1 MSVSTTNYKDQATHK
16 DTSTS
21 QSTSYS
27 IRKIKNG
34 DFVGW
39 IGKGIE
45 DFKSSNINSL
55 LYGLLFVVAGAITI
69 WYTRHD
75 PLFVMVIVTGF
86 YLVGPPVAAGLYD
99 ISRRIEKGESSSLV
113 HAIAVFGQNFRSLFG
128 LTLILGAIMVAW
140 SGAASLI
147 VSAFY
152 NDSNGFQTLLNGDL
166 SVPFSGVL
174 LIGGIALALIAS
186 VISLSFLPLLK
197 NRQMGT
203 ITVLAILVLI
213 MLAWVRTMVLAINA
227 FLGNSATINSGWNVM
242 TNDPQFMSFLLVFLS
257 IGLVFAVIAFTISVI
272 AVPMIIHRGVSVK
285 TAILT
290 SIKAV
295 KMNPLP
301 MFLWA
306 AAITGLT
313 ALGIGLFFVG
323 LAFTLPIIGHASWHA
338 YRDLVIE
345 NES

>member
-1 MSVSTTNYKDQATHK
+1 MSISTTDDKYHTTLNNTPTHQP
-16 DTSTS
+16 TNF
-21 QSTSYS
+21 S
-27 IRKIKNG
+27 IRKIESG
-34 DFVGW
+34 DFVRW
-39 IGKGIE
+39 LGKGIE

-55 LYGLLFVVAGAITI
+55 LYGLLFVIAGAITI

-75 PLFVMVIVTGF
+75 PVFVMVIVTGF

-147 VSAFY
+147 VNAFY
-152 NDSNGFQTLLNGDL
+152 ENSNGFSTLLNGDL

-174 LIGGIALALIAS
+174 LIGGIVLALIAS

-197 NRQMGT
+197 NRQLGT

-242 TNDPQFMSFLLVFLS
+242 TNDPQFTSFLLVFLL

-306 AAITGLT
+306 AAITGLI
-313 ALGIGLFFVG
+313 AVGIGLFFVG

-338 YRDLVIE
+338 YRDIIAE
-345 NES
+345 D